1 MDAKEAIV
9 KLPRIANE
17 HDLFQRALWVML
29 DGKEVVIA
37 PGEGGTVEYVK
48 LDENR
53 TLVRRAREL
62 PSKP

>member
-1 MDAKEAIV
+1 MDAKEALE
-9 KLPRIANE
+9 KLPRIASE

-37 PGEGGTVEYVK
+37 TGEGGTVEYVK

-53 TLVRRAREL
+53 TLVRRARE
-62 PSKP
+62 SR